1 MRRIMD
7 FCSGWLPRGA
17 LLPDPADGMARLRAA
32 AEEAGRDPATVSVTV
47 FGAAPEAGYLD
58 ACREAGIDRAL
69 LILPPEGRDGVMPV
83 VDRYAAF
90 IG

>member
-1 MRRIMD
+1 MA

-32 AEEAGRDPATVSVTV
+32 ADAAGRDPATVSATV
-47 FGAAPEAGYLD
+47 FGAAPAAAYLD
-58 ACREAGIDRAL
+58 ACRAAGIDRAL
-69 LILPPEGRDGVMPV
+69 LLLPSEGREEVLPLI
-83 VDRYAAF
+83 DRYAAL